1 MRAQVH
7 LKKKKKIKMRE
18 EEREEEKEGGEEKG
32 KASLIHIALFSP
44 AIWQLVF
51 WLKFYDI
58 ENST

>member
-1 MRAQVH
+1 
-7 LKKKKKIKMRE
+7 MRE